1 MTKKKQKVYPVLTRK
16 FQVWDEIT
24 VFEADSEK
32 DAIEQSRVERD
43 EFHYAVMI
51 NERIKYSRIARED
64 ELDDYI
70 LQRIMGD
77 L

>member
-24 VFEADSEK
+24 VFEADSEQ
-32 DAIEQSRVERD
+32 DAIDQSRIERD

-70 LQRIMGD
+70 LQRILGD
-77 L
+77 V

>member
-1 MTKKKQKVYPVLTRK
+1 MKKTKQKAYPVLTRK

-24 VFEADSEK
+24 VFEADSEQ
-32 DAIEQSRVERD
+32 DAIEQSKVERD

-77 L
+77 V

>member
-1 MTKKKQKVYPVLTRK
+1 MTKKKQKAYPVLTRK

-24 VFEADSEK
+24 VFEADSEQ
-32 DAIEQSRVERD
+32 DAIEQSRIERD
-43 EFHYAVMI
+43 EFHYAVMV

-70 LQRIMGD
+70 LQRILGD
-77 L
+77 V

>member
-1 MTKKKQKVYPVLTRK
+1 MMRAYPVLTRK
-16 FQVWDEIT
+16 FQIWDEIT
-24 VFEADSEK
+24 VFEADSEQ
-32 DAIEQSRVERD
+32 DAIEQSRIEHD

-70 LQRIMGD
+70 LQRILGD
-77 L
+77 V

>member
-1 MTKKKQKVYPVLTRK
+1 MTKKKQKAYPVLTRK

-24 VFEADSEK
+24 VFEAGSEK
-32 DAIEQSRVERD
+32 DAIEQSRIERD

-70 LQRIMGD
+70 LQRILGD
-77 L
+77 V

>member
-1 MTKKKQKVYPVLTRK
+1 MTKKKQKAYPVLTRK

-24 VFEADSEK
+24 VFEADSEQ
-32 DAIEQSRVERD
+32 DAIKQSRIERD

-70 LQRIMGD
+70 LQRILGD
-77 L
+77 V